1 MPIGP
6 AQSPRPSADCR
17 TRRCNGEGLARETLL
32 YVSSFAPG
40 PGPDLYI
47 RPLMQKISEQIGQTI
62 IIEAKVG
69 AGGAFAQQCL
79 WCSQ

>member
-1 MPIGP
+1 
-6 AQSPRPSADCR
+6 
-17 TRRCNGEGLARETLL
+17 L

-47 RPLMQKISEQIGQTI
+47 RPLMQKISEQIRQTI

-69 AGGAFAQQCL
+69 AGGAIALQCL
-79 WCSQ
+79 WCSE